1 MKISI
6 FPEANPHPKGKE
18 EKVREAFKF
27 SAPNKPHIVDV
38 FTEDSLIEYVTNYA
52 WSPFTFKEFRRES
65 DFIST
70 DMLVYDIDEG
80 MNIEECEAII
90 KRENLCCL
98 CLPSPSHT
106 EEAHRFRII
115 LPLAQTISNLQV
127 YRDTWVK
134 GAEVFGVADEQCKDA
149 CRGYFGST
157 MNDGFWIEGDFFE
170 PVQPK
175 LELSQNVEY
184 GQTSMINVTD
194 DLGAVV
200 QQIYGEK
207 RDRIP
212 EAVDFFLKNAH
223 TGLDGKWTNSL
234 NSFVFSL
241 TLSGV
246 DEESIWDICEQVA
259 PSPLDNSDVY
269 QIKRAIRDG
278 KAAI

>member
-6 FPEANPHPKGKE
+6 FPEVNPLPKSRE
-18 EKVREAFKF
+18 EKHKESKKASHCEVRVANNDDQLF
-27 SAPNKPHIVDV
+27 S
-38 FTEDSLIEYVTNYA
+38 LVTSYA
-52 WSPFTFKEFRRES
+52 WSPFIFSNNKRLAS
-65 DFIST
+65 NFIETSF
-70 DMLVYDIDEG
+70 LVYDIDEG
-80 MNIEECEAII
+80 MSIEKASQIVELN
-90 KRENLCCL
+90 KLCAL
-98 CLPSPSHT
+98 ILPSTSHT
-106 EEAHRFRII
+106 PEHHKFRII
-115 LPLAQTISNLQV
+115 LPLSQTVSSVSV
-127 YRDTWVK
+127 YEETWMK
-134 GAEVFGVADEQCKDA
+134 GSEIFGVVDIQCKDLA
-149 CRGYFGST
+149 RFFFSCRDD
-157 MNDGFWIEGDFFE
+157 DGFWIEGDFFE

-184 GQTSMINVTD
+184 GQTSMINVTE
-194 DLGAVV
+194 DLDAVV

-246 DEESIWDICEQVA
+246 DEELVWDICEQVA
-259 PSPLDNSDVY
+259 PSPLDGKDQY
-269 QIKRAIRDG
+269 QIRRAIRDG